1 MGGKSSREVAPAPDQ
16 SSQND
21 QRNRNQL
28 IDQSTG
34 AAWFQLNWASFG
46 GGVSSILIITV
57 LVILLYVCWRNNKR
71 ANHKARKA
79 ELHELAT
86 IMGRR
91 GYRAPARDSSPPP
104 RPPPYPGLSR
114 GYPGAPPVPI
124 HGISGTQFDGFSS
137 AAFPAV
143 QIHGGL
149 GSGLPAIS
157 YQGGPFPILSGI
169 PSYQEW
175 SPRIR
180 ELPGP
185 PARPRVTYAAR
196 SAEPEDIIQVAPA
209 PESILRT
216 PRTNRRSV
224 GSGMSRSASLRSINE
239 IQPGASRTGVNALL
253 DQIEAEENASQQ
265 F

>member
-1 MGGKSSREVAPAPDQ
+1 MGGGSSREAPSPDQ
-16 SSQND
+16 SSKND
-21 QRNRNQL
+21 QRNHNRV

-57 LVILLYVCWRNNKR
+57 LVILLYICWRNNKR

-91 GYRAPARDSSPPP
+91 GFSAPHRNSTPPP

-114 GYPGAPPVPI
+114 GFPGSPPVPI
-124 HGISGTQFDGFSS
+124 HGLSGAQFDGFGS
-137 AAFPAV
+137 AAFPTV
-143 QIHGGL
+143 QLHGGF
-149 GSGLPAIS
+149 GSGLPAIA
-157 YQGGPFPILSGI
+157 YQGGQFPVLSGL
-169 PSYQEW
+169 PSFPEW

-180 ELPGP
+180 ELPAP
-185 PARPRVTYAAR
+185 AARPRVTYAAR
-196 SAEPEDIIQVAPA
+196 SPEPDEIQVAPA

-216 PRTNRRSV
+216 PRTTRRSV

-239 IQPGASRTGVNALL
+239 IQPAAPRTGVNALL
-253 DQIEAEENASQQ
+253 DQIEAEENAAQQ